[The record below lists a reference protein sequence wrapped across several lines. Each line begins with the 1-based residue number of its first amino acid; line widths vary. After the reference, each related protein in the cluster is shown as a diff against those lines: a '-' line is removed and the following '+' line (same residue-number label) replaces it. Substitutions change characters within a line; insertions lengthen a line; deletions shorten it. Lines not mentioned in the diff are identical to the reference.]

1 MRLAAYFE
9 PYTAYF
15 EPYTAYFKPFAAF
28 FYSTARRNI
37 GERYAPK
44 GACLS
49 RVLPDLVRKTGKFR
63 PYHALFALL
72 GCEITIK

>member
-9 PYTAYF
+9 PFEAYF
-15 EPYTAYFKPFAAF
+15 EPLRH

-63 PYHALFALL
+63 PYYALFALL